1 MHWSMHH
8 FYNLSIETSGTKL
21 IWPYL
26 LVEWARSNSCILHI
40 TTNIPL
46 VTNWDRIRFP
56 FPFTIHHSHTVRS
69 GEPSTLEPTPHRKQ
83 SLLLGFPRMAR
94 IAPLRRDRGARAAA
108 GAFTT
113 AAQGSRTNASNHQA
127 RGIDA
132 AGWRW
137 NETLSVRNG
146 RRRAARTRA
155 AGARGLATR
164 EGGGEEGG

>member
-1 MHWSMHH
+1 MGKSLPNFLVDEAGSVTMHWSRHH

-113 AAQGSRTNASNHQA
+113 AAQGQQDKRVQPPGEGDWR
-127 RGIDA
+127 RGVA
-132 AGWRW
+132 V
-137 NETLSVRNG
+137 ERNPI
-146 RRRAARTRA
+146 R
-155 AGARGLATR
+155 
-164 EGGGEEGG
+164 

>member
-1 MHWSMHH
+1 MHWSRHH

-127 RGIDA
+127 RGIGA

-146 RRRAARTRA
+146 RRRAAPRVRVQP
-155 AGARGLATR
+155 GPVG
-164 EGGGEEGG
+164 